1 MIAFEAITKRYT
13 KGAQPA
19 LDGVTL
25 EVPARQ
31 FCVVLGPSGS
41 GKSTLLRTVNGL
53 VRPTAGRVLVGGT
66 PVTARTTKRVRRR
79 VGMIHQQFNLVPRL
93 SVLDNVIAGALPSVP
108 HWRVLLRKWPAA
120 LERRA
125 CELLESVNLKPAYLQ
140 RRVSELSGGEQ
151 QRVAIARAFI
161 AGPDVVLAD
170 EPVASLDPSTSR
182 TVLTLLRAAAEQ
194 TGATVLCSLHQVDLA
209 KEFSDR
215 IVAMRAGK
223 VVFDG
228 EPDRLEKATV
238 STIYFSSEAK
248 QRSDKSQGS
257 APETNAAEPKIHTVN
272 PSQMAAAQ

>member
-1 MIAFEAITKRYT
+1 MIVFQSITKRYT
-13 KGAQPA
+13 KGALPA
-19 LDGVTL
+19 LDGVSL
-25 EVPARQ
+25 EVHAKQ

-53 VRPTAGRVLVGGT
+53 VRPTSGRVLVGGT
-66 PVTARTTKRVRRR
+66 PVLPKTTKKVRRR

-93 SVLDNVIAGALPSVP
+93 SVLDNVVAGALPTIP
-108 HWRVLLRKWPAA
+108 LWRVVARQWSAS

-182 TVLTLLRAAAEQ
+182 TVLALLRAAAEQ

-209 KEFSDR
+209 REFSDR
-215 IVAMRAGK
+215 IVAMRAGE

-228 EPDRLEKATV
+228 APDRLERDTV
-238 STIYFSSEAK
+238 STIYFDRGHASGAEP
-248 QRSDKSQGS
+248 G
-257 APETNAAEPKIHTVN
+257 PETKPATGATPAPDTA
-272 PSQMAAAQ
+272 QAQRMAAAR